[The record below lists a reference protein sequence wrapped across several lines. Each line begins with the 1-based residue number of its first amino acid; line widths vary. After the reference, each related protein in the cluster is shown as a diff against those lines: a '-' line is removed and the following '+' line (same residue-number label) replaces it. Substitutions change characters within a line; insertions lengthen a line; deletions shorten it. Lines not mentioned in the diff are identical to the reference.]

1 MSSSEQALPVHATQA
16 QQRVLERIAVQRER
30 LRARRAAR
38 IQSQALAEVSA
49 GDDADAPLLARAIAF
64 TPTDPVGGGRATSR
78 DAPAALTQKTEP
90 VMASSIRMML
100 LVRLPVSPSP

>member
-1 MSSSEQALPVHATQA
+1 MSSSEQALPVHAPQA
-16 QQRVLERIAVQRER
+16 PQRVLERIAVQRER

-64 TPTDPVGGGRATSR
+64 TRQH
-78 DAPAALTQKTEP
+78 PAAVAALAGVAIAAGP
-90 VMASSIRMML
+90 RRLIRWAGVVLPLVM
-100 LVRLPVSPSP
+100 RLRR

>member
-1 MSSSEQALPVHATQA
+1 MSSFEQALPTHATQA

-49 GDDADAPLLARAIAF
+49 GADADAPLLASANAFTRQHPAAVAALAGVAIAAG
-64 TPTDPVGGGRATSR
+64 PRRLIRWAGVVLP
-78 DAPAALTQKTEP
+78 L
-90 VMASSIRMML
+90 VM
-100 LVRLPVSPSP
+100 RLRR

>member
-1 MSSSEQALPVHATQA
+1 MTPNRPSSPPTPSARRPTAP

-38 IQSQALAEVSA
+38 MQSQALAEVSA

-64 TPTDPVGGGRATSR
+64 TRQH
-78 DAPAALTQKTEP
+78 PAAVAALAGVAIAAGP
-90 VMASSIRMML
+90 RRLIRWAGVVLPLVM
-100 LVRLPVSPSP
+100 RLRR